1 MAVGAQDRHAAPVVS
16 PERRDPEK
24 RSAAGYACA
33 FDSAVGCRRHHRP
46 SPPKVLHGLEE
57 LAEAERLDHE
67 GLLDQFSRNIHR
79 GNGRAFAADPLARSL
94 TLLALDLGWED
105 RYTPEQLRFLY
116 LPLAHAEDIGMQALL
131 VARYEA
137 LRIPEALEAA
147 REHAEVVRLYGRFP
161 SRNEALSRR
170 STPAEM
176 SYLRETTHR
185 W

>member
-1 MAVGAQDRHAAPVVS
+1 MAIGTDDAVTVLGFWLDEVS
-16 PERRDPEK
+16 PERRFAKDPVLDKLIEERFGALREAVLASDAK
-24 RSAAGYACA
+24 DWRDSPARLLAAII
-33 FDSAVGCRRHHRP
+33 
-46 SPPKVLHGLEE
+46 
-57 LAEAERLDHE
+57 
-67 GLLDQFSRNIHR
+67 LLDQFSRNIHR
-79 GNGRAFAADPLARSL
+79 GNERAFAADPLARSL
-94 TLLALDLGWED
+94 ALQALDLGWED

-116 LPLAHAEDIGMQALL
+116 LPLAHAEDNGMQALS

-170 STPAEM
+170 STPAEV